1 MVSSQ
6 TCSDDK
12 IGKGIFISG
21 ATPGPT
27 SIHDSVNV
35 ILAPPSGLTTPLFTA
50 SAPNVALHFNPRLSA
65 IYNTVVRNA
74 FLNGN
79 WGAEE
84 TGGGM
89 PFTPNSAY
97 TLAIIMQE
105 DKFKISV
112 NGAQFTTFAYRIRP
126 SAPMTVLVSPGLF
139 GSVTEVK
146 VV

>member
-6 TCSDDK
+6 SCSDDK
-12 IGKGIFISG
+12 IGKKIYISG

-35 ILAPPSGLTTPLFTA
+35 FFGLPSSLATPLFTS
-50 SAPNVALHFNPRLSA
+50 SAPSVALHFNPRFSPA
-65 IYNTVVRNA
+65 YNAVIRNA

-84 TGGGM
+84 TEGEL
-89 PFTPNSAY
+89 PFAPNSAY
-97 TLAIIMQE
+97 TLAITMKE
-105 DKFKISV
+105 HKFKIRV
-112 NGAQFTTFAYRIRP
+112 NGEQFTTFAYRIRP
-126 SAPMTVLVSPGLF
+126 RGPMTVLVSPGLF